1 MKNKIFAQIRK
12 QYIFFLKINHL
23 QVLFDTIPHVRFLF
37 PYHLRPKIQKT
48 PQSHPQNLTLKP
60 RLFSLSLSLSECS
73 NPSENVYP
81 FLINPHLSP
90 LQTLSPHFSTS
101 SPTPSPHRS
110 LLRSLV
116 SGEAKETPKAKT
128 TPKPSLKR
136 RWFLIGIGFGIGGWE
151 EPPLHLH
158 GRAHGK
164 RQEPRLSRRLW
175 SHLRHDCRWP
185 HSRPPLLPC
194 LDRLLRSQFR
204 SWSRREFTTTL
215 SLSLSLFVK
224 SFLHYQGAYAK
235 TTTTLRWVFCRISPS
250 PACSLVA
257 TCQIVIGLEVS

>member
-1 MKNKIFAQIRK
+1 MRDSKRILYNLKMKNKI
-12 QYIFFLKINHL
+12 Y
-23 QVLFDTIPHVRFLF
+23 DTKTMPHVRILF

-60 RLFSLSLSLSECS
+60 RLFSLSESS
-73 NPSENVYP
+73 NPSQNVHP

-90 LQTLSPHFSTS
+90 LQTLSLHFPS
-101 SPTPSPHRS
+101 SCPTPSPHRS
-110 LLRSLV
+110 LLRSLI

-136 RWFLIGIGFGIGGWE
+136 RWFLIGIGFGIGSWE

-164 RQEPRLSRRLW
+164 RQEPRLSGRLW

-194 LDRLLRSQFR
+194 LDCLLRSQFR
-204 SWSRREFTTTL
+204 SRSRREFTTT
-215 SLSLSLFVK
+215 LSLSLFVK
-224 SFLHYQGAYAK
+224 SFLHYQGAYTK
-235 TTTTLRWVFCRISPS
+235 TTTRLRWVFCRISPS
-250 PACSLVA
+250 TACSLVA